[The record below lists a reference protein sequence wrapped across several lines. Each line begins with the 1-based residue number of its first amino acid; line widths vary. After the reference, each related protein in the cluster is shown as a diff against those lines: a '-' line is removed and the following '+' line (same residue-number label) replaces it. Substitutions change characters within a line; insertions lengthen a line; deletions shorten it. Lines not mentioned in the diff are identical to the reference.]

1 MIEAK
6 HIRFDYIRRDEK
18 KEVIA
23 LETALNDVSFE
34 VKAGDFVAILG
45 HNGSGKS
52 TLAKHI
58 NALLVPEEGTVYVE
72 HMDTSEEDMKWK
84 IRQRVGMVFQNPDN
98 QIVHNVVEEDVG
110 FGPEN
115 IGVPTKEIWE
125 RVGDAL
131 EKVGM
136 LIARKE
142 SPNNLSGGQKQ
153 RVAIAGILA
162 MHPKCIVLDEAT
174 AMLDPIGRRDV
185 LQAVRELNK
194 KEKITVIW
202 VTHYMDE
209 VVEADSVI
217 VMNKGEIALEGTPK
231 QIFPQVELLQQYR
244 LDVPQ
249 ATLLAHELR
258 KRGLPI
264 PEDIITVEELVD
276 AVAYALGK

>member
-1 MIEAK
+1 MIEAR

-23 LETALNDVSFE
+23 LETALKNVSFE

-125 RVGDAL
+125 RVEDAL

>member
-1 MIEAK
+1 
-6 HIRFDYIRRDEK
+6 
-18 KEVIA
+18 
-23 LETALNDVSFE
+23 
-34 VKAGDFVAILG
+34 
-45 HNGSGKS
+45 
-52 TLAKHI
+52 
-58 NALLVPEEGTVYVE
+58 
-72 HMDTSEEDMKWK
+72 MKWK

-125 RVGDAL
+125 RVEDAL